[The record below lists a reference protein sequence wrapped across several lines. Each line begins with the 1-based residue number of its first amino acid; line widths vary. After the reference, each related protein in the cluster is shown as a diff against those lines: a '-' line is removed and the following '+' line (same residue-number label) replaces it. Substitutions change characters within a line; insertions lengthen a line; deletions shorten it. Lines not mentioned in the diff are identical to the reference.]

1 MFGSTRL
8 GSVVGMLGV
17 FSGLSLVIMTEPTQP
32 SNKEEYK
39 YDKIKGDNSADLE
52 MT

>member
-1 MFGSTRL
+1 
-8 GSVVGMLGV
+8 MLGV
-17 FSGLSLVIMTEPTQP
+17 FSGLSLIIITEPTQP

-39 YDKIKGDNSADLE
+39 YDKINGGDTADLE